1 VFDILVIGE
10 KIMKVMKKKIIGLL
24 ICMLMLTT
32 IPLAAGMTET
42 EKEAEPLDV
51 GRVFLKGLLFHK
63 LRKGNVNHAMAIRLL
78 YIQITPTER
87 TMGWV
92 TLNTVIFRDSAYMGR
107 MYEVGLGLFTY
118 VFGFF
123 EGGLQVL

>member
-1 VFDILVIGE
+1 VIGE

-32 IPLAAGMTET
+32 IPLAAGMTEET
-42 EKEAEPLDV
+42 EQDPETQAI

-63 LRKGNVNHAMAIRLL
+63 LRKGNTNHAMAIRLF
-78 YIQITPTER
+78 YIQFTPTER

-92 TLNTVIFRDSAYMGR
+92 TLNTVIFKDSAYLGR

-123 EGGLQVL
+123 EGGLEIL

>member
-1 VFDILVIGE
+1 
-10 KIMKVMKKKIIGLL
+10 MKVMKKKIIGLL
-24 ICMLMLTT
+24 ICMLMMTT

-42 EKEAEPLDV
+42 EPEKEPTLDV

-63 LRKGNVNHAMAIRLL
+63 LRKGNVNHALAIRLF
-78 YIQITPTER
+78 YIEFTPTER

-92 TLNTVIFRDSAYMGR
+92 TLNTVWFKDSAYLGR

-123 EGGLQVL
+123 EGGLEVL

>member
-1 VFDILVIGE
+1 MNGE

-24 ICMLMLTT
+24 VCMLMLTT
-32 IPLAAGMTET
+32 IPLAAGITTET
-42 EKEAEPLDV
+42 EKDPEPTLDV

-63 LRKGNVNHAMAIRLL
+63 LRKGNVNHAMAIRLF
-78 YIQITPTER
+78 YIEITPTER
-87 TMGWV
+87 SFGWV
-92 TLNTVIFRDSAYMGR
+92 TLNTVVFKDSAYLGR